1 MVTDSSYR
9 NKYLT
14 RIYRSVIFHF
24 TKDEIT
30 FSRFALEMLA
40 TDPSLIFIKK
50 TEVDVEEA
58 SLNGMKHF
66 LPKIEI
72 YIVCDTYKHVMKS
85 K

>member
-9 NKYLT
+9 NKCLT
-14 RIYRSVIFHF
+14 RISRSVIFPF

-30 FSRFALEMLA
+30 FSRFALEIL
-40 TDPSLIFIKK
+40 SLISIRK

-58 SLNGMKHF
+58 NLNGMKHF
-66 LPKIEI
+66 LPKLKI
-72 YIVCDTYKHVMKS
+72 YIVCDTYKHVMNS